1 MVPISIGYEK
11 VIEEKSYATELAG
24 GEKKKEDVKG
34 LLKATRVLGAQYGRL
49 NIQFDDPLPLGE
61 TLREY
66 GALAAWDEEANVVVA
81 AEEAQWKQAT
91 QRLAYR
97 IVYGIDRVTAAT
109 PTALAACALL
119 APGKRGIM
127 RKELLAQARFLMD
140 RARANGG
147 RLSAAL
153 VDDAGELDVE
163 ALDRAIELLARD
175 GDIEVRSSGASGA
188 FDVKSG
194 RPLDEIYTVPEER
207 RPRLAYYR
215 NNAIHL
221 YVADG
226 LVAVALLGA
235 AKRGLV
241 STEELRERTLK
252 LSRLLKLE
260 FSYRVGE
267 TFAAIFDSTL
277 AGLKSAG
284 LVGAA
289 THGVHPAPGATP
301 GLALLAGQVSDFV
314 EAYFVAA
321 RGLESL
327 TAPMT
332 DKDLVRRIHDLGEKM
347 FFTGEVRRREAC
359 VRANYANAIAYFK
372 ERGIVVEK
380 DKKLSLAPGVDARR
394 TAAEIADLLPSG

>member
-1 MVPISIGYEK
+1 M
-11 VIEEKSYATELAG
+11 
-24 GEKKKEDVKG
+24 
-34 LLKATRVLGAQYGRL
+34 KATRVLGAQYGRL

-91 QRLAYR
+91 LRLAHR
-97 IVYGIDRVTAAT
+97 IVYGIDCVTAVT

-119 APGKRGIM
+119 ATGRRGIV
-127 RKELLAQARFLMD
+127 RRELLTQARFLME
-140 RARANGG
+140 RARANRG

-153 VDDAGELDVE
+153 VDDCGELDIE

-175 GDIEVRSSGASGA
+175 GDIEVRAGGGASGA

-194 RPLDEIYTVPEER
+194 RPLDEIYTVPEDC

-221 YVADG
+221 FVADG
-226 LVAVALLGA
+226 LVALALLGA
-235 AKRGLV
+235 ARRGLV
-241 STEELRERTLK
+241 DVEELRQRTLK

-267 TFAAIFDSTL
+267 PFEAIFDQTL
-277 AGLKSAG
+277 AGLKAAG
-284 LVGAA
+284 LVGTA
-289 THGVHPAPGATP
+289 THGVHPAPGAAP
-301 GLALLAGQVSDFV
+301 QLGLLAGQVTDFV
-314 EAYFVAA
+314 ESYFVAA
-321 RGLESL
+321 RGLETL
-327 TAPMT
+327 TGPT
-332 DKDLVRRIHDLGEKM
+332 SDKDLVRRIHDLGEKM

-359 VRANYANAIAYFK
+359 VRASYANAIAYFK
-372 ERGIVVEK
+372 ERGLVVEK
-380 DKKLSLAPGVDARR
+380 DKKLVLAPGADARR
-394 TAAEIADLLPSG
+394 TAAEIAELLPPG